1 MMEDAPHPRARRRPH
16 DAFLIVHSPVLSQ
29 GDRVPKI
36 PVGSIAANDEYQFFQ
51 QASESLPVPTQH
63 QFVGKIPEPP
73 QSVTRYA
80 AHIPTRTRHPQ
91 EARQLL
97 QFLASPEAAADIAGT
112 GLDPLNK
119 K

>member
-29 GDRVPKI
+29 GDRVPDRL
-36 PVGSIAANDEYQFFQ
+36 VVANGEYHLGFQ
-51 QASESLPVPTQH
+51 QVSESLPVPTQH
-63 QFVGKIPEPP
+63 QFVGKIPEPL

-97 QFLASPEAAADIAGT
+97 QLLASPEAAADIAGT
-112 GLDPLNK
+112 GLDPPNK

>member
-1 MMEDAPHPRARRRPH
+1 M
-16 DAFLIVHSPVLSQ
+16 SP
-29 GDRVPKI
+29 I
-36 PVGSIAANDEYQFFQ
+36 GSVVANGEYHWGFQ

-63 QFVGKIPEPP
+63 QFVGKIPEPL

-97 QFLASPEAAADIAGT
+97 QFLASPEAAADITRT